1 MGFLDKAKEQA
12 SALAN
17 KAQEGISQGQAKLD
31 AQQAK
36 KHADGLLR
44 DLGAWVYA
52 QRTGRDNGEAA
63 ANIERIY
70 VELQTH
76 EVEHG
81 RLGSGN
87 EPAADASPVAEAEA
101 VAPSFAAPQPPDGPP
116 PGSPTE
122 PLPPAGPPPGSP
134 PAPPSP
140 GSPTVPPPGS
150 PSVPPATPDAPPPP
164 ATPDIPPPPAPP
176 AEPVAPPASPDA
188 PFPPTV
194 SDRQG
199 PPPAEPPAPGVE

>member
-1 MGFLDKAKEQA
+1 MGFLDRAKEQA

-36 KHADGLLR
+36 RHADGLLR

-52 QRTGRDNGEAA
+52 QHTGRDNGEAA

-70 VELQTH
+70 GELQAH
-76 EVEHG
+76 EAEHG
-81 RLGSGN
+81 QLGSDKEP
-87 EPAADASPVAEAEA
+87 EPADSPVAEAEA
-101 VAPSFAAPQPPDGPP
+101 VAPSFAAPQP
-116 PGSPTE
+116 S
-122 PLPPAGPPPGSP
+122 AGPPQGAPTMP
-134 PAPPSP
+134 PPSGPPP
-140 GSPTVPPPGS
+140 GSPTVPPPPGS
-150 PSVPPATPDAPPPP
+150 PTVPPPT
-164 ATPDIPPPPAPP
+164 APP

-194 SDRQG
+194 SDLPG
-199 PPPAEPPAPGVE
+199 SLPADPPAPGVE

>member
-52 QRTGRDNGEAA
+52 QRTGRDNGGAA

-70 VELQTH
+70 GELQAH
-76 EVEHG
+76 EAEHG
-81 RLGSGN
+81 QLGNDKEEESA
-87 EPAADASPVAEAEA
+87 PSPVAQAEA
-101 VAPSFAAPQPPDGPP
+101 VAPSFAAPQPPA
-116 PGSPTE
+116 GSPA
-122 PLPPAGPPPGSP
+122 PPPPAGPP
-134 PAPPSP
+134 P

-150 PSVPPATPDAPPPP
+150 PTVPPPGSPTVAPPPGSQSEPATPDAPPPP
-164 ATPDIPPPPAPP
+164 V
-176 AEPVAPPASPDA
+176 EPVAPPVSPDA

-194 SDRQG
+194 SDLPG
-199 PPPAEPPAPGVE
+199 SPPSEPPAPGVR

>member
-44 DLGAWVYA
+44 DLGAWVFA
-52 QRTGRDNGEAA
+52 QRTGRDNGGAP

-70 VELQTH
+70 GELQAH
-76 EVEHG
+76 EAEHG
-81 RLGSGN
+81 QLGDDKEKESA
-87 EPAADASPVAEAEA
+87 PSPVEQAEA
-101 VAPSFAAPQPPDGPP
+101 VAPSFAAPQPPA
-116 PGSPTE
+116 GSPD
-122 PLPPAGPPPGSP
+122 
-134 PAPPSP
+134 PAPPTGPPP

-150 PSVPPATPDAPPPP
+150 PTVAPPPGS
-164 ATPDIPPPPAPP
+164 PPPPV
-176 AEPVAPPASPDA
+176 EPVAPPASPDA

-194 SDRQG
+194 SDLPG
-199 PPPAEPPAPGVE
+199 SPPSEPPAPGVR

>member
-52 QRTGRDNGEAA
+52 QRTGRDNGGAP

-70 VELQTH
+70 GELQAH
-76 EVEHG
+76 EAEHG
-81 RLGSGN
+81 QLGDDKEKESA
-87 EPAADASPVAEAEA
+87 PSPVEQAEA
-101 VAPSFAAPQPPDGPP
+101 VAPSFAAPQPPA
-116 PGSPTE
+116 GSPD
-122 PLPPAGPPPGSP
+122 PAPPAGPPPGSP
-134 PAPPSP
+134 TVPPPP
-140 GSPTVPPPGS
+140 GSPTAAPPPGS
-150 PSVPPATPDAPPPP
+150 PSEPATPDAPPPP
-164 ATPDIPPPPAPP
+164 V
-176 AEPVAPPASPDA
+176 EPVAPPASPDA

-194 SDRQG
+194 SDLPG
-199 PPPAEPPAPGVE
+199 SPPSEPPAPGVR